1 MVRSTKKTEYGCRA
15 WSRKGEESRK
25 GGQEIGQ
32 VVGMWHAT
40 TSSNNYHQRLSVRSF
55 LDQLFHGL
63 TDVFLSKIQYR
74 INNITHRQPP
84 FELSI
89 CILSWCSCFEILC
102 LVISWKIWH
111 FNVEMLQF
119 CIQRKI
125 TLSLSLS
132 LSIAPIIY
140 IYLSYEVEEGVTF
153 VIYIVFNVTFT
164 YYHSYLNIVLCW
176 RRGKK
181 AFVI

>member
-1 MVRSTKKTEYGCRA
+1 
-15 WSRKGEESRK
+15 
-25 GGQEIGQ
+25 
-32 VVGMWHAT
+32 MWHAT
-40 TSSNNYHQRLSVRSF
+40 SSSNNYHQRLYVRPF

-74 INNITHRQPP
+74 INNFTHRQSP

-140 IYLSYEVEEGVTF
+140 IWAMRLEKGWHLSSISCSMSLSLTIIHIWTSFYVEDEVKRHLLSKWRCYSTIFTF
-153 VIYIVFNVTFT
+153 DQSDN
-164 YYHSYLNIVLCW
+164 NIS
-176 RRGKK
+176 
-181 AFVI
+181 